1 MLLSLWAAIC
11 MLIYKLTTW
20 QCRNSSNQF
29 IFKNWTFIKPHTGI
43 RNLVVRIWMCRMVP
57 SILPIGLWEPHTHC
71 MAYTGWDWSTPSSTK
86 TAMLPQNKI
95 SVCLISKF
103 GHAEARFLVEL
114 IAPIQDVSNFQD
126 IMPQAQITKFWLGGD
141 AWTLPTTDVHARVII
156 YTTIPT

>member
-29 IFKNWTFIKPHTGI
+29 ILKNWTFIQPHTGI

-71 MAYTGWDWSTPSSTK
+71 MAYTGWGVTK
-86 TAMLPQNKI
+86 TRNGKRNGMENVIKRKI
-95 SVCLISKF
+95 CNAIYVYLRIK
-103 GHAEARFLVEL
+103 H
-114 IAPIQDVSNFQD
+114 
-126 IMPQAQITKFWLGGD
+126 
-141 AWTLPTTDVHARVII
+141 I
-156 YTTIPT
+156 YTIFMWITRLSHWQCRCSIKEILVKK